1 MKKPAILGG
10 EPAFKEP
17 LHVGRP
23 NLPDLATFNKL
34 VDEMFQR
41 RWFTNFGP
49 LAKQL
54 QLELQN
60 LLQVKHCIPLCNG
73 TVALELA
80 CRAIGLTGEVIV
92 PSYTFIATAHALKWQ
107 EITPVFCD
115 MLESDF
121 TIDPDKIEEL
131 ITEKTTGIIGV
142 HVYGNPCNYKAIS
155 NIAKKYNLKVIYDA
169 AHAFTNKVKGIPICQ
184 LGDISVLSFHAT
196 KFFSTFEG
204 GAVATDNDDLAEK
217 IQLMM
222 NFGFAGKEKDKVDFI
237 GTNGKMTEICSAMGL
252 AMLDKVEAIREVNE
266 RNFGSYRKHLS
277 GIDGIT
283 LRYPSRDLT
292 EQNWQYIIITIDENI
307 FGLSRDDL
315 IDVLNAENVLARRYF
330 YPGCHKMQPYFNSF
344 PNKGRV
350 LALTDQISE
359 TVISLPTGE
368 SVNDK
373 SIRII
378 SEVIKVASAQADP

>member
-330 YPGCHKMQPYFNSF
+330 YPAVTKCSLTSIPSLT
-344 PNKGRV
+344 KG
-350 LALTDQISE
+350 E
-359 TVISLPTGE
+359 C
-368 SVNDK
+368 
-373 SIRII
+373 
-378 SEVIKVASAQADP
+378 